1 MQPIESMF
9 RRTSHRVTRQRDL
22 FALRAKKAGNTFSN
36 ETRQASRELASAVK
50 AEAGAWGSYVR
61 ESTQKVSSVI
71 APKALERTLLVRASV
86 VLHTLEQR
94 LKQRI
99 AKLDG
104 HRARVR
110 VSKVKKQLGNG
121 VAHISGAVTA
131 TRRKG
136 SASRG
141 RDRAS

>member
-36 ETRQASRELASAVK
+36 ETRQASRELANAVR
-50 AEAGAWGSYVR
+50 AEAGAWSSYVR
-61 ESTQKVSSVI
+61 ESTQKVSSAV
-71 APKALERTLLVRASV
+71 APSAIERTLLVRASL
-86 VLHTLEQR
+86 VLRSLEQR
-94 LKQRI
+94 VKQRI

-121 VAHISGAVTA
+121 VAHISGAVT
-131 TRRKG
+131 RQKG

-141 RDRAS
+141 RARAS

>member
-36 ETRQASRELASAVK
+36 ETRQASRELANAVR

-61 ESTQKVSSVI
+61 ESTHKVTGAI
-71 APKALERTLLVRASV
+71 APSAIERTLLVRASS
-86 VLHTLEQR
+86 VLRTLEQR
-94 LKQRI
+94 VKQRI

-104 HRARVR
+104 HRTRVR

-121 VAHISGAVTA
+121 VAHISGAVT
-131 TRRKG
+131 RQKG

-141 RDRAS
+141 RARAS

>member
-22 FALRAKKAGNTFSN
+22 FALRAKKAGSTFSN
-36 ETRQASRELASAVK
+36 ETRQASRELANAVR

-61 ESTQKVSSVI
+61 ESTEKVTSAI
-71 APKALERTLLVRASV
+71 APSAIERTLLVRAST
-86 VLHTLEQR
+86 VLRTLEQR
-94 LKQRI
+94 VKQRI

-104 HRARVR
+104 HRTRVR
-110 VSKVKKQLGNG
+110 VTKVKKQLGNG
-121 VAHISGAVTA
+121 VAHISGAVT
-131 TRRKG
+131 RRKA

>member
-22 FALRAKKAGNTFSN
+22 FALRAKKASTTFSS
-36 ETRQASRELASAVK
+36 ETRQASRELANAVR

-61 ESTQKVSSVI
+61 ESTQKVTGAI
-71 APKALERTLLVRASV
+71 APSAIERTLLVRASV
-86 VLHTLEQR
+86 VLRTLEQR
-94 LKQRI
+94 VKQRI

-104 HRARVR
+104 HRTRVR
-110 VSKVKKQLGNG
+110 VTKVKKQLGNG
-121 VAHISGAVTA
+121 VAQISGAVT
-131 TRRKG
+131 RRKA

>member
-22 FALRAKKAGNTFSN
+22 FALRAKKAGSTFSS
-36 ETRQASRELASAVK
+36 ETRQASRELANAVR
-50 AEAGAWGSYVR
+50 AEAGAWSTYVR
-61 ESTQKVSSVI
+61 ESTQKVTHAVAPSV
-71 APKALERTLLVRASV
+71 LERTLLVRASV
-86 VLHTLEQR
+86 VLRTLEQR
-94 LKQRI
+94 VKQRI
-99 AKLDG
+99 ARLDG

-121 VAHISGAVTA
+121 VAHI
-131 TRRKG
+131 TRRKA

-141 RDRAS
+141 RARAS